1 MGPYGQA
8 MRNPFGQPGSGGQ
21 IPNAG
26 GLQVP
31 GGSFVPQR
39 PGGFG
44 IPQVGPVGQPGD
56 SSGGVFGGVMD
67 WINQNPM
74 GAYLGASAIGGAA
87 DYFERR
93 GERNENKRRYE
104 EAIERDRKHREAMG
118 RSLGA
123 AWGG

>member
-8 MRNPFGQPGSGGQ
+8 MRNPFGGNGRYGTPGGGVGLPGQ
-21 IPNAG
+21 QYGPPVTPYGGGAG
-26 GLQVP
+26 G
-31 GGSFVPQR
+31 
-39 PGGFG
+39 GGFG
-44 IPQVGPVGQPGD
+44 GAIRGVL
-56 SSGGVFGGVMD
+56 GGAGN
-67 WINQNPM
+67 WIEDNPM